1 MLVRSFFLTTLDVYL
16 LFTFSLSPMPCR
28 KTLNVHSF
36 QILSLFPM
44 QIHHSI
50 FPFHLFSRVT
60 LRCIQYSSGSHKCL
74 HKHHIFYSLRASRM
88 LRAQSSLKTLT
99 SPAAAASQT
108 PAFNIFKGAADLFR
122 ANIMM
127 QRIFSKKIYPG
138 ILLKIFFFRCK
149 NLTRLDATNTNIST
163 EVKILFKQKI
173 I

>member
-1 MLVRSFFLTTLDVYL
+1 MVFMFP
-16 LFTFSLSPMPCR
+16 FSLSPMPCR
-28 KTLNVHSF
+28 KILNVHSF

-50 FPFHLFSRVT
+50 SPHSIFFSRVT
-60 LRCIQYSSGSHKCL
+60 LRCIQYSSPPTNVY
-74 HKHHIFYSLRASRM
+74 KHVIFFNSLRASRM

-127 QRIFSKKIYPG
+127 QRIFSKKIYRG
-138 ILLKIFFFRCK
+138 ILLKIFF
-149 NLTRLDATNTNIST
+149 LQVQESDQA
-163 EVKILFKQKI
+163 
-173 I
+173 

>member
-1 MLVRSFFLTTLDVYL
+1 ML
-16 LFTFSLSPMPCR
+16 P
-28 KTLNVHSF
+28 
-36 QILSLFPM
+36 
-44 QIHHSI
+44 
-50 FPFHLFSRVT
+50 
-60 LRCIQYSSGSHKCL
+60 
-74 HKHHIFYSLRASRM
+74 
-88 LRAQSSLKTLT
+88 AQSSLKTLM

-127 QRIFSKKIYPG
+127 QRIFSKKIYRG
-138 ILLKIFFFRCK
+138 ILLKIFLFRCK

>member
-1 MLVRSFFLTTLDVYL
+1 MVFM
-16 LFTFSLSPMPCR
+16 FTFFTQPNAVPQNTECSFLSDIVVVSDANTPF
-28 KTLNVHSF
+28 H
-36 QILSLFPM
+36 LS
-44 QIHHSI
+44 S
-50 FPFHLFSRVT
+50 FHLFSHVT

-74 HKHHIFYSLRASRM
+74 QTHHIFYCLRASQM
-88 LRAQSSLKTLT
+88 LPAQSSLKTLT
-99 SPAAAASQT
+99 SPAVAASQT

-122 ANIMM
+122 AIANIMM
-127 QRIFSKKIYPG
+127 QRIFSKKIYRG

>member
-1 MLVRSFFLTTLDVYL
+1 MFIPFRYCRCFRCKYTNPSFLIPSFLACNSPVYS
-16 LFTFSLSPMPCR
+16 TP
-28 KTLNVHSF
+28 
-36 QILSLFPM
+36 
-44 QIHHSI
+44 
-50 FPFHLFSRVT
+50 
-60 LRCIQYSSGSHKCL
+60 HKCL
-74 HKHHIFYSLRASRM
+74 HTHHIFYSLRASRM

-122 ANIMM
+122 AIANIMM
-127 QRIFSKKIYPG
+127 LERIFSKKIYRG

-163 EVKILFKQKI
+163 EVKILFKRKI